1 MCLTQANSYVTT
13 ATLIRSQI
21 PISLGSLDMRLM
33 LTSSN
38 NYNAFCPSKNKI
50 NYSKSLLLGSIVVW
64 LFFGPT
70 FSILGIISR
79 NRRENFLAWSTLP
92 HHRPRHTLPMSSA
105 PLTHKRFST
114 VKRQRNQV
122 SGSFTDNFF
131 DQFSY
136 KIPLFI

>member
-1 MCLTQANSYVTT
+1 M
-13 ATLIRSQI
+13 
-21 PISLGSLDMRLM
+21 
-33 LTSSN
+33 
-38 NYNAFCPSKNKI
+38 
-50 NYSKSLLLGSIVVW
+50 VW

-131 DQFSY
+131 DQKFLCLFKYTLKFSRTTLKRVGFY
-136 KIPLFI
+136 ECQVGSEFSPRTLLRSLRGPLFPFHRRIAPR